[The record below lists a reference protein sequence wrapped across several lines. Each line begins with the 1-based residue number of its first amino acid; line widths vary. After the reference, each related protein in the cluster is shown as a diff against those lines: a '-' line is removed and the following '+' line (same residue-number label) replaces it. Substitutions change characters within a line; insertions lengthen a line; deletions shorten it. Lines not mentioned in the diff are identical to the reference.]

1 VYHGLNTKKSTA
13 MEWYLPRKKQSYGTY
28 LDSLLIDP
36 NLINKDEKGVLSQY
50 FLLKKHKKIPP
61 NRTKGGWK
69 TIIINNNIKSFDR
82 GDSSNTIAQIRQ
94 RLFISG
100 DLSKD
105 SKVLYDKELAAG
117 ILKYKVEAAIMHLLK
132 FFLTISKT

>member
-1 VYHGLNTKKSTA
+1 L
-13 MEWYLPRKKQSYGTY
+13 
-28 LDSLLIDP
+28 
-36 NLINKDEKGVLSQY
+36 
-50 FLLKKHKKIPP
+50 
-61 NRTKGGWK
+61 K
-69 TIIINNNIKSFDR
+69 TIIINNNIKSFDL

-105 SKVLYDKELAAG
+105 SKSALYDKELAAG

>member
-1 VYHGLNTKKSTA
+1 
-13 MEWYLPRKKQSYGTY
+13 
-28 LDSLLIDP
+28 
-36 NLINKDEKGVLSQY
+36 
-50 FLLKKHKKIPP
+50 LKKTQKKYRQIEQ
-61 NRTKGGWK
+61 KGGWK

-105 SKVLYDKELAAG
+105 SKVPYMTKNWLR
-117 ILKYKVEAAIMHLLK
+117 V
-132 FFLTISKT
+132 F

>member
-1 VYHGLNTKKSTA
+1 MKRRFKPVF
-13 MEWYLPRKKQSYGTY
+13 
-28 LDSLLIDP
+28 LI
-36 NLINKDEKGVLSQY
+36 EKRT
-50 FLLKKHKKIPP
+50 KKIPP

-105 SKVLYDKELAAG
+105 SKSALYDKELAAG
-117 ILKYKVEAAIMHLLK
+117 ILK
-132 FFLTISKT
+132 

>member
-1 VYHGLNTKKSTA
+1 LKNALKNT
-13 MEWYLPRKKQSYGTY
+13 
-28 LDSLLIDP
+28 I
-36 NLINKDEKGVLSQY
+36 
-50 FLLKKHKKIPP
+50 

-69 TIIINNNIKSFDR
+69 TITIDNNFKSFDL

-105 SKVLYDKELAAG
+105 SKVPSMIKNWLQE
-117 ILKYKVEAAIMHLLK
+117 
-132 FFLTISKT
+132 F

>member
-1 VYHGLNTKKSTA
+1 MKRRFKPVFL
-13 MEWYLPRKKQSYGTY
+13 
-28 LDSLLIDP
+28 
-36 NLINKDEKGVLSQY
+36 EKRT
-50 FLLKKHKKIPP
+50 KKIPP

-105 SKVLYDKELAAG
+105 
-117 ILKYKVEAAIMHLLK
+117 
-132 FFLTISKT
+132 